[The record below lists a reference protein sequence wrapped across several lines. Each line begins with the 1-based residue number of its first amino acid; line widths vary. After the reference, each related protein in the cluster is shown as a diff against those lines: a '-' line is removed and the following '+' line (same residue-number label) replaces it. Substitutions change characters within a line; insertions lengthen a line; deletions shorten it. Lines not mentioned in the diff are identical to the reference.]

1 MRWMRDLMACLASNH
16 TKHEHAQEKQSA
28 RAIIVTHS
36 LTPHVQMAWL
46 PPCSS
51 MATCHTHL
59 SLSLSLSSHTHT
71 HNVQWH
77 TQKPCLHAAAKGQWK
92 LSTVL
97 PLPKTLKLI
106 MASVCTELDSTTLQC
121 LLLSL
126 EKKIN
131 PKNKSR

>member
-28 RAIIVTHS
+28 RAIVTHS

-59 SLSLSLSSHTHT
+59 SLSLSLITHTHT
-71 HNVQWH
+71 HTMYSDIH
-77 TQKPCLHAAAKGQWK
+77 RGHACMQQQRGNG
-92 LSTVL
+92 S
-97 PLPKTLKLI
+97 
-106 MASVCTELDSTTLQC
+106 SLQC
-121 LLLSL
+121 CLCQ
-126 EKKIN
+126 
-131 PKNKSR
+131 RH